1 MLSGFSCGARRFDKY
16 KFTTDKPSNPTLHK
30 ENEQKL
36 NDLLRIREEQDN
48 RVFAPI
54 TFKSDVTATHINSMT
69 IAETFAMPE
78 QRTEYAAPTGQ
89 GPSVQRTEYA
99 APKGHGPSYRYRI

>member
-16 KFTTDKPSNPTLHK
+16 KFTADKPSNPVLHT
-30 ENEQKL
+30 ENEKKL

-54 TFKSDVTATHINSMT
+54 TLKSDITVMTHKNSIT
-69 IAETFAMPE
+69 IAETFVMPDGE
-78 QRTEYAAPTGQ
+78 ILYYPT
-89 GPSVQRTEYA
+89 SDVKE
-99 APKGHGPSYRYRI
+99 KKD

>member
-1 MLSGFSCGARRFDKY
+1 MSCGGSMLSGFSCGAKRFDKY

-54 TFKSDVTATHINSMT
+54 TATKNTIKVADVVNIKES
-69 IAETFAMPE
+69 FAMPTIPDHE
-78 QRTEYAAPTGQ
+78 HVLYYPT
-89 GPSVQRTEYA
+89 SDVKEKRD
-99 APKGHGPSYRYRI
+99 